1 MVDLMQYFSR
11 LLCFWC

>member
-1 MVDLMQYFSR
+1 MQYFSR